1 MTITCVIQ
9 GWKKTYNNKQSLQKS
24 KEKDVED
31 NARRPLP
38 LFHKEKKVPLKTNR
52 YYQIFLLE
60 KIIMKLNNWNV
71 RKIKD
76 DFDFFSILDD

>member
-9 GWKKTYNNKQSLQKS
+9 GWRKTYNNKQFQQKS

-38 LFHKEKKVPLKTNR
+38 LFHKEKKVPLQTNM
-52 YYQIFLLE
+52 YYQILFAWKSHNGIEQL
-60 KIIMKLNNWNV
+60 KC
-71 RKIKD
+71 
-76 DFDFFSILDD
+76 